1 MALNNI
7 SFVKGKG
14 GLGRPLAGKDYISGL
29 LFYTNTL
36 PSGFTSTNRIK
47 QIFSVADAVA
57 LGIGKT
63 YADETQ
69 ATGVYTISNAGA
81 TGDSITVNYTEPTKT
96 VVLGTYVKLST
107 DTTPLLVATGVVT
120 AINAG
125 SFVHGYIATIG
136 LAGAFT
142 LKVRKGLGVYANTVG
157 LLTTTITG
165 TIAGSVTTPFS
176 GGVASLQATYYYHI
190 SEFFRLSPKGFLWLN
205 FQAIPASYTYTEI
218 QTMQEFTNGAMR
230 QLGIFVDSK
239 ALAVSDT
246 TAIQGICNLL
256 DAEKMPLS
264 VIYAGDIKAVSSIS
278 TLTDLATFSNN
289 KVSVVVGQDGAGTG
303 NEIFY
308 ATGKSVT
315 TLGATLGAVS
325 LSAVSDNIGW
335 VAKFDMSNG
344 IELDTIAFANG
355 VLFTDASVTTNLL
368 DAIDLKR
375 YVFLRKFPN
384 KSGSFHNDSHTVT
397 TPSSDYAFIENNRV
411 IDKAI
416 RGVDEALT
424 PSLNSPLL
432 LNADGTLANSTVAFL
447 TGQATLITDEMVR
460 NGEASAISVVID
472 PNQNVA
478 SSSKVIVA
486 IDIVPIGVARNIV
499 VNIGF
504 KTSI

>member
-47 QIFSVADAVA
+47 QIFSVADAVG
-57 LGIGKT
+57 LGIGKNYT
-63 YADETQ
+63 DETQ
-69 ATGVYTISNAGA
+69 ATGVYTISGAGA
-81 TGDSITVNYTEPTKT
+81 TGDSITINYAEPTKT
-96 VVLGTYVKLST
+96 VVLGSYVKLST
-107 DTTPLLVATGVVT
+107 DTTPLLVATGIVN

-125 SFVHGYIATIG
+125 TYIHGYIATIG
-136 LAGAFT
+136 SAGAFT
-142 LKVRKGLGVYANTVG
+142 LKVRKGLGIYANTAG
-157 LLTTTITG
+157 LLTATIAG

-176 GGVASLQATYYYHI
+176 GGVASLQATWYYHI

-205 FQAIPASYTYTEI
+205 FQAVPATYTYTEI
-218 QTMQEFTNGAMR
+218 QTMQEFTGGAMR
-230 QLGIFVDSK
+230 QLGVFVDSK

-264 VIYAGDIKAVSSIS
+264 VIYAGDIKAVTNVS
-278 TLTDLATFSNN
+278 TLTDLSTYSNN
-289 KVSVVVGQDGAGTG
+289 KVSVVIGQDGAGEG
-303 NEIFY
+303 LGIFY

-344 IELDTIAFANG
+344 TELDTIAFANG

-384 KSGSFHNDSHTVT
+384 KSGSFHNDSHTAI

-432 LNADGTLANSTVAFL
+432 LNANGTLANSTIAFL
-447 TGQATLITDEMVR
+447 TGQATVITDEMVR
-460 NGEASAISVVID
+460 NGEASAIGVTID

>member
-47 QIFSVADAVA
+47 QIFSVEDAEA
-57 LGIGKT
+57 LGIGNK

-81 TGDSITVNYTEPTKT
+81 TGDSITINYTEPTKT
-96 VVLGTYVKLST
+96 VVLGTYVKQST
-107 DTTPLLVATGVVT
+107 DTTPLLVATGVVN

-125 SFVHGYIATIG
+125 TFTHGYIATIG
-136 LAGAFT
+136 LAGSFT
-142 LKVRKGLGVYANTVG
+142 IKVRKGLGIYANTAG
-157 LLTTTITG
+157 FLTATIAG

-176 GGVASLQATYYYHI
+176 GGVASLQATWHYHI
-190 SEFFRLSPKGFLWLN
+190 SEFFRISPKGFLWLN
-205 FQAIPASYTYTEI
+205 FQAVPGSYNYAEI
-218 QTMQEFTNGAMR
+218 QPMQEFTGGAMR

-239 ALAVSDT
+239 ALAVADT

-256 DAEKMPLS
+256 DVAKMPLS
-264 VIYAGDIKAVSSIS
+264 VIYAGDIKAVANVS
-278 TLTDLATFSNN
+278 TLTDLSTFSNN
-289 KVSVVVGQDGAGTG
+289 KVSIVVGQDGAGQG
-303 NEIFY
+303 HGIFH

-325 LSAVSDNIGW
+325 LSTVSENIGW
-335 VAKFDMSNG
+335 VGKFDMSNG
-344 IELDTIAFANG
+344 VELDTIAFANG
-355 VLFTDASVTTNLL
+355 VNFTDASVTNNLL

-375 YVFLRKFPN
+375 YIFLRKFPN

-397 TPSSDYAFIENNRV
+397 SPSSDYAFIENNRV

-432 LNADGTLANSTVAFL
+432 LNANGTLANSTVAFL
-447 TGQATLITDEMVR
+447 TGQASVITDQMIR
-460 NGEASAISVVID
+460 DGEASAIGVTID

-478 SSSKVIVA
+478 STSKVVVA
-486 IDIVPIGVARNIV
+486 INIVPIGVARNIV

-504 KTSI
+504 KTSL

>member
-36 PSGFTSTNRIK
+36 PSGFSTTNRIK

-57 LGIGKT
+57 LGIGKN

-69 ATGVYTISNAGA
+69 ASGVYTISSAGA
-81 TGDSITVNYTEPTKT
+81 TGDSITINFTEPTKT
-96 VVLGTYVKLST
+96 VVLGTYVKVST
-107 DTTPLLVATGVVT
+107 DTTPLLVATGVVS

-125 SFVHGYIATIG
+125 SYVHGYVATIG
-136 LAGAFT
+136 ATGAFT
-142 LKVRKGLGVYANTVG
+142 VKARKGLGIYANTAG
-157 LLTTTITG
+157 LLTATIAG
-165 TIAGSVTTPFS
+165 TIAGSITTPFS
-176 GGVASLQATYYYHI
+176 GGIASLQATWYYHI
-190 SEFFRLSPKGFLWLN
+190 SEFFRISPKGFLWLN
-205 FQAIPASYTYTEI
+205 FQAVPATYTYSEI
-218 QTMQEFTNGAMR
+218 QSYQEFTNGAMR
-230 QLGIFVDSK
+230 QLGVFVDSK

-246 TAIQGICNLL
+246 TAIQAVCNLL
-256 DAEKMPLS
+256 DAQKMPLS
-264 VIYAGDIKAVSSIS
+264 VIYAGDIKAVASIS

-289 KVSVVVGQDGAGTG
+289 KVSVVVGQDGAGQG
-303 NEIFY
+303 NAIFN

-325 LSAVSDNIGW
+325 LSTVSENIAW
-335 VAKFDMSNG
+335 VGKFDMSNG
-344 IELDTIAFANG
+344 VELDTIAFANG
-355 VLFTDASVTTNLL
+355 VNFSDASVTTTLL

-375 YVFLRKFPN
+375 YIFLRKFPN
-384 KSGSFHNDSHTVT
+384 KSGSFHNDSHTVI
-397 TPSSDYAFIENNRV
+397 TPASDYAFIENNRV

-432 LNADGTLANSTVAFL
+432 LNANGTLANSTVAFL
-447 TGQATLITDEMVR
+447 RGQASVITDQMVR
-460 NGEASAISVVID
+460 DEEASAISVTID

-478 SSSKVIVA
+478 STSKVVVA
-486 IDIVPIGVARNIV
+486 INIVPIGVARNIV

-504 KTSI
+504 KTSL

>member
-57 LGIGKT
+57 LGINNT
-63 YADETQ
+63 YTDETQ

-81 TGDSITVNYTEPTKT
+81 TGDSITLNYTEPNKT
-96 VVLGTYVKLST
+96 VVLGTYIKQAT
-107 DTTPLLVATGVVT
+107 DTTPLLVATGLVN

-125 SFVHGYIATIG
+125 TFTHGYLATIG

-142 LKVRKGLGVYANTVG
+142 LRVRKGLGIYANTAG
-157 LLTTTITG
+157 LLTSTIAG

-176 GGVASLQATYYYHI
+176 GGVASLQATWYYHI
-190 SEFFRLSPKGFLWLN
+190 SEFFRIAPKGFLWLN
-205 FQAIPASYTYTEI
+205 FQAVPATYSYSEI
-218 QTMQEFTNGAMR
+218 VPFQEFAGGEMR

-239 ALAVSDT
+239 ALAVNDT
-246 TAIQGICNLL
+246 TLIQGVCNLL
-256 DAEKMPLS
+256 DVAKMPLS
-264 VIYAGDIKAVSSIS
+264 VIYAGDIKAVANVS

-289 KVSVVVGQDGAGTG
+289 KVSVVIGQDGAGLG
-303 NEIFY
+303 HEIFH

-325 LSAVSDNIGW
+325 LAVVSENIGW

-344 IELDTIAFANG
+344 VELDTIAFANG
-355 VLFTDASVTTNLL
+355 VNFTDASVTTTFL

-375 YVFLRKFPN
+375 YVFLRNFPN
-384 KSGSFHNDSHTVT
+384 KAGSFHNDSHTAII
-397 TPSSDYAFIENNRV
+397 PSSDYAFIENNRV

-432 LNADGTLANSTVAFL
+432 LNANGTLANSTVAFL
-447 TGQATLITDEMVR
+447 TGQSTVITDEMVR
-460 NGEASAISVVID
+460 NGEASAIGVTID

-478 SSSKVIVA
+478 STSKVIIA
-486 IDIVPIGVARNIV
+486 INIVPIGVARNIV

-504 KTSI
+504 KTSL